1 MPLKQILLDHNPS
14 VVSAT
19 ALAAA
24 LGAEGFPSKVE
35 RDGGTCA
42 LNPPAA
48 VVTSKAILDH
58 LAAVSKVR
66 VSAPLKTVTVD
77 HDPALFSAA
86 GIAAKLVEGG
96 FATTVKRDRGQG
108 TDVGVEGRSKFLV
121 TGICCTSKILSVRAI
136 LENEL

>member
-1 MPLKQILLDHNPS
+1 M
-14 VVSAT
+14 
-19 ALAAA
+19 
-24 LGAEGFPSKVE
+24 E
-35 RDGGTCA
+35 RDGGACA

-48 VVTSKAILDH
+48 VVTSSFECHGICCSSEIPQVEAILDH